1 MINIKEEFTKEIRN
15 IKNLNEIEEK
25 IKNIS
30 YTLTKEKLLKLKNRE
45 TIDQRVIE
53 LLKIYLKVIKDENIE
68 NINTISSVINGII
81 KAISEEKETLIYKK
95 ISQLSVIER
104 EIEEEKNELK
114 KIVENTYNNIENI
127 SDLLEQK
134 SNKYLTSAINNTKL
148 KDVVLLGIL
157 KETTEEAILTTIE
170 NKKNIEEIVK
180 QIVKNIV
187 YNAINEDNFSKTK
200 ILYISKTVLNVAI
213 SISDENI
220 AEAKEILKGT
230 AYGIKEA
237 TIEAINN
244 FNKNIEFLP
253 DEIKSKKEEEIF
265 FEGLNIFD
273 INEEYMDLLKNC
285 AHNSKGV
292 SKNILNDII
301 LDLSGSVSKIIK
313 ITQNTKNNILK
324 KIEKLKD
331 SPKTNELKTKISQKF
346 SDLKIEKKF
355 KNIHKEDL
363 EAIAK
368 ESKKLGLKAWESA
381 KNALENAVNKKDK

>member
-1 MINIKEEFTKEIRN
+1 MTNITEDFTKEIRN
-15 IKNLNEIEEK
+15 IENFNKIEEK

-30 YTLTKEKLLKLKNRE
+30 YTLTKKKLLKLKNKDAINKRI
-45 TIDQRVIE
+45 TE
-53 LLKIYLKVIKDENIE
+53 LLKIYLKVLKDENIE

-81 KAISEEKETLIYKK
+81 KAISEEKEALIYKK
-95 ISQLSVIER
+95 IAQLSVIER

-114 KIVENTYNNIENI
+114 EIVEDTYKNIETI
-127 SDLLEQK
+127 SNLLDQK
-134 SNKYLTSAINNTKL
+134 SKRYLTSAINNTKL

-170 NKKNIEEIVK
+170 NKKNIEEIIK

-187 YNAINEDNFSKTK
+187 YDAINEDNFNKTK

-213 SISDENI
+213 SIADENI
-220 AEAKEILKGT
+220 AEAKDILRGT
-230 AYGIKEA
+230 IYGIKEA

-285 AHNSKGV
+285 AYNSKGI

-301 LDLSGSVSKIIK
+301 LDFSGSINKIIK

-324 KIEKLKD
+324 KIEGLKD
-331 SPKTNELKTKISQKF
+331 TPRVKELKEKISQKF
-346 SDLKIEKKF
+346 SDLQIEKKI
-355 KNIHKEDL
+355 KNIKKEDL
-363 EAIAK
+363 ETIAK
-368 ESKKLGLKAWESA
+368 ESKKLGLKAWKSA
-381 KNALENAVNKKDK
+381 KSALENAINKKDK